1 MKKWG
6 KRGENNGFTEFFFI
20 LPKTNLNDA
29 HCPYAKFHSDFSK
42 NEDRSPKCIQ
52 IGQRYPPL

>member
-42 NEDRSPKCIQ
+42 NEDRSPKCI
-52 IGQRYPPL
+52 